1 MRRSPLL
8 TAGVAMPV
16 LYGTAV
22 VASLLLNPDFPWL
35 DQAPSDLGRAV
46 MPFFWLYNL
55 GLMAAGA
62 CGLLA
67 AIGLLKKTRR
77 RNAFWARASS
87 AALALASVG
96 LILAGAFPLPDPLHY
111 GFGLT
116 LAGLAIP
123 LLGGIHLYKS
133 GWKGPAFILFIAFA
147 LTLSSSVSGITPL
160 AAGTAIML
168 SVALLCAFA

>member
-8 TAGVAMPV
+8 TAGVAMPA
-16 LYGTAV
+16 LYGTAMI
-22 VASLLLNPDFPWL
+22 ACLLLNPDFPWL
-35 DQAPSDLGRAV
+35 TQAPSDLGRAE
-46 MPFFWLYNL
+46 MPFHWLYNL
-55 GLMAAGA
+55 GLMITGV

-96 LILAGAFPLPDPLHY
+96 LALAGAFPLPDPLHY

-116 LAGLAIP
+116 LAGLTVP

-133 GWKGPAFILFIAFA
+133 GWKGPAVILFGSFA
-147 LTLSSSVSGITPL
+147 LILALALSNVTPL
-160 AAGTAIML
+160 AAGMAMML